1 MIATGNSISISAG
14 PTVSVANIATGTN
27 TFRFLNAN
35 ASAVSYVGVFST
47 YAAAS
52 ATHHPSTGS
61 TVGGEL
67 IALAPYQAETIA
79 GNFGINP
86 NPGTVYV
93 AAITGTSSGQVVVA
107 TPIFPGS

>member
-1 MIATGNSISISAG
+1 MIATGNSIAISAG
-14 PTVSVANIATGTN
+14 PTVSISNVATGTN

-35 ASAVSYVGVFST
+35 ATGISYVGVFST
-47 YAAAS
+47 YAAANLS
-52 ATHHPSTGS
+52 HHPSTGS
-61 TVGGEL
+61 AIGGEL
-67 IALAPYQAETIA
+67 IAIAPYDTEIVT

-107 TPIFPGS
+107 TPLVP